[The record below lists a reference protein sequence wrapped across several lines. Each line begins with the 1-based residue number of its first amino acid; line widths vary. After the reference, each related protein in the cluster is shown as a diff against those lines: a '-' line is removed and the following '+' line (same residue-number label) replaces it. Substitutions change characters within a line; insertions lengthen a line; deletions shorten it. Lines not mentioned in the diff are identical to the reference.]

1 VFGIFLFFSVFYS
14 FDFKFRRLLMAPATI
29 IRKRTTSVSGSS
41 ISAAEVQ
48 ACFAKMADSPE
59 QSKAFLRTIGVS
71 VSGKKRS
78 AKVSAK

>member
-1 VFGIFLFFSVFYS
+1 
-14 FDFKFRRLLMAPATI
+14 MAPATI
-29 IRKRTTSVSGSS
+29 IRKRITSVSGSS
-41 ISAAEVQ
+41 ISAAEVR

-78 AKVSAK
+78 SKVSAK